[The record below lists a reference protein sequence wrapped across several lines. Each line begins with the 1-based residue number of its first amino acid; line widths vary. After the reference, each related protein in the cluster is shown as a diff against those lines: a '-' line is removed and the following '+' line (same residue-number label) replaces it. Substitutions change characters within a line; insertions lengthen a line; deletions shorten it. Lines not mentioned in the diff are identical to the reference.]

1 MKTKAYKLAVELGLQ
16 EQSVLEWLRANGYPN
31 ARRADTIRADVAQAA
46 RKALGRGGA
55 GRARHGKGRTPP
67 QSRSSRQPSPNRQ
80 SGGNR
85 PGGNRQGGSSR
96 GGRHTG
102 GNRPVGGRGH
112 QRGGGQRGGGSGG
125 GGGDGFKVSFADLL
139 EAHLPSDITAGHRA
153 VPDTLPATKAVRS
166 NIQAPSKPAGRV
178 SEARDE
184 LKLRVARA
192 ETERDR
198 ARQQADVER
207 ARAEGFSRE
216 LQRLQAELE
225 AAKRNVAGVEALRED
240 NERLNLDR
248 ATLKQKLQVA
258 DDERE
263 TLAQT
268 CGELQEELDE
278 LRGSLE
284 EAQEALEESRQ
295 GSIDTSSVLGDLE
308 TARKREV
315 AWRTRALE
323 LERAVQQGGD
333 VTRLLRAHGLET
345 FRQQVRVLQA
355 LLADERASVQ
365 VIKAI
370 RQIDA
375 PSIEK
380 LIAKNL
386 QATCANP
393 LCDRVTRA
401 VGRIPL
407 RVEDD
412 SACAVCGG
420 TAEKRWFSHMVAECG
435 LAGVRRLLVVGG
447 DDAVQDELRTLS
459 EGQPVDLRLVPSD
472 EEAPPA
478 RAAGRVEGCDAM
490 VRWSSW
496 VVPPAVSEPYVQAA
510 LAADRPIIT
519 VLGRT
524 CGIVNFARATV
535 NRLARNHVLR
545 AV

>member
-1 MKTKAYKLAVELGLQ
+1 MKTKAYKLAAELGLQ
-16 EQSVLEWLRANGYPN
+16 EHSVLEWLRANGYPN
-31 ARRADTIRADVAQAA
+31 VRRADTIRADVAQAA

-55 GRARHGKGRTPP
+55 PRGRRSQSRQPP
-67 QSRSSRQPSPNRQ
+67 QSRQSRRGGGQQSGSSRKSERQ
-80 SGGNR
+80 SGGDR
-85 PGGNRQGGSSR
+85 RSGQPS
-96 GGRHTG
+96 
-102 GNRPVGGRGH
+102 
-112 QRGGGQRGGGSGG
+112 GGQAQGRQDG
-125 GGGDGFKVSFADLL
+125 GFKVSFADLL
-139 EAHLPSDITAGHRA
+139 ESHLPTDITAGRRA
-153 VPDTLPATKAVRS
+153 VPDTLPATQAVR
-166 NIQAPSKPAGRV
+166 AARPVPKPQGRV
-178 SEARDE
+178 AEDRDE
-184 LKLRVARA
+184 LRVRVARA
-192 ETERDR
+192 EADRDR

-207 ARAEGFSRE
+207 ARAEGFARDV
-216 LQRLQAELE
+216 QRLQAELE
-225 AAKRNVAGVEALRED
+225 AARRNLGGLETLRED
-240 NERLNLDR
+240 NERLGLER

-268 CGELQEELDE
+268 CGELQEEIDE
-278 LRGSLE
+278 LRGSLS
-284 EAQEALEESRQ
+284 EARESLQESRQ
-295 GSIDTSSVLGDLE
+295 ESLDQSSVLGDLE

-333 VTRLLRAHGLET
+333 VSRLLRGHGLET

-355 LLADERASVQ
+355 LLADERAAVQ
-365 VIKAI
+365 VLKSI

-375 PSIEK
+375 TTIEK
-380 LIAKNL
+380 LIEKHV

-393 LCDRVTRA
+393 LCERVTA
-401 VGRIPL
+401 ATGKIPL

-412 SACAVCGG
+412 AECSVCGG
-420 TAEKRWFSHMVAECG
+420 EPEQRWFAHMVAECV

-447 DDAVQDELRTLS
+447 DTTIHDRLRGLS
-459 EGQPVDLRLVPSD
+459 EGQPVDLRLVSAD

-496 VVPPAVSEPYVQAA
+496 VVPARVSEPYVQAA
-510 LAADRPIIT
+510 LAAERPIVT

-524 CGIVNFARATV
+524 CGVVPFARATV

>member
-16 EQSVLEWLRANGYPN
+16 EQPVLEWLKANGYPN
-31 ARRADTIRADVAQAA
+31 VRRADTIRADVAQAA
-46 RKALGRGGA
+46 RKALGRAGGPR
-55 GRARHGKGRTPP
+55 GRHGKGGRTPP
-67 QSRSSRQPSPNRQ
+67 QSRASRQ
-80 SGGNR
+80 G
-85 PGGNRQGGSSR
+85 GGNRQNNNRQNGGAR
-96 GGRHTG
+96 PTGGRSGGNRHTG
-102 GNRPVGGRGH
+102 GNRPVPTRGRG
-112 QRGGGQRGGGSGG
+112 QGG
-125 GGGDGFKVSFADLL
+125 GGKDGFKVSFADLL

-153 VPDTLPATKAVRS
+153 VPDTLPATKAVR
-166 NIQAPSKPAGRV
+166 KPAA
-178 SEARDE
+178 SPARADTVKSRE
-184 LKLRVARA
+184 LELRVARA

-198 ARQQADVER
+198 SRQQADVER
-207 ARAEGFSRE
+207 ARAEGYVRE
-216 LQRLQAELE
+216 LQKLQAELE
-225 AAKRNVAGVEALRED
+225 AARRNVAAIDALREE

-258 DDERE
+258 HDERE

-278 LRGSLE
+278 LRCSFE
-284 EAQEALEESRQ
+284 ETQEALEESRQ

-333 VTRLLRAHGLET
+333 VTRLLRGHGLET

-355 LLADERASVQ
+355 LLADEKAAVQ

-375 PSIEK
+375 PTIEK
-380 LIAKNL
+380 LIEKHL
-386 QATCANP
+386 RRCCADP
-393 LCDRVTRA
+393 LCERVTRST
-401 VGRIPL
+401 GRIPL

-412 SACAVCGG
+412 STCDICAGD
-420 TAEKRWFSHMVAECG
+420 AEQRWFAHMVAECG
-435 LAGVRRLLVVGG
+435 LAGVRRLLVIGG
-447 DDAVQDELRTLS
+447 DEAVHDRLRALS
-459 EGQPVDLRLVPSD
+459 EGQPVDLRLVTSD
-472 EEAPPA
+472 EEAAPA

-490 VRWSSW
+490 IRWSTW
-496 VVPPAVSEPYVQAA
+496 VVPAAVSEPYVQAA
-510 LAADRPIIT
+510 LAADRPIVT
-519 VLGRT
+519 VLGRR
-524 CGIVNFARATV
+524 CSIVDFARATV